1 MAIITDVRHGC
12 GTYPL
17 APFLRGRGN
26 QGSPLRVG
34 EGPGEGSN
42 RHNEAE
48 AAHTCVTS
56 VIRYWLAALLAAM
69 PLAAQTPGVTLSG
82 FVTDADNGESLPLA
96 SIVLTQVQLGAA
108 SNSSGYYAVKE
119 VPAGTYEVVISYIG
133 YKTWRDTLAFS
144 DQDVRLDV
152 ALQVESVDLEEIVI
166 QAERREELEQAT
178 QSSFIALQVEP
189 LQQMPAIGEADLLRS
204 LQLLPGIQSASDISS
219 GLYVRGGGPDQTAI
233 LLDHI
238 PLYNPSH
245 MFGFFSTFNPDAI
258 KDVQL
263 YKGAYPAAYG
273 RTLGAVLDVSNREG
287 NRQRFSGRGGI
298 SLIASRLLAEG
309 PVGQGSWMMAGRRTY
324 LEPVLSAVRSFDIDI
339 PLNYYFYDFNGKVNQ
354 RWGDD
359 TFTVST
365 YWGQDDLRVDAE
377 EEDESFADLRWGN
390 RAVTARWTRVFS
402 PTLFGHFMAA
412 GSSYENTLLFSF
424 FGTSFGISNSIRDWS
439 LKGDVDYFANRNH
452 TLTLGFLATLFE
464 FDYSQSFNQE
474 EETLY
479 QKSVLASA
487 YVQDEWQAGPLTRL
501 RFGGRGTYFSVGDRL
516 HFMPRLSLSRALSD
530 NIRVKAAA
538 GMYRQYLQLI
548 TSEAFSGGDF
558 WVPLDKS
565 VEPGRSY
572 QGVIGTE
579 WNPSRRYQLSVEAY
593 YTDLANLV
601 VLDNAVAVD
610 SESTRSEDIF
620 KSRGRGWASGVEV
633 FLQRRTGALTGWVGY
648 TLGWTRRTFS
658 ELNRGRAFPPKYDR
672 RHDLSFVVSYN
683 LGKWRLGS
691 NLVYATGQA
700 FTPASARYSL
710 RDPATGSLQDYVLPA
725 NRNSARLLPYH
736 RLDASASREF
746 GLWGLDVEFYLQ
758 IFNIY
763 SRRNEWFVQFNTNK
777 PETEPEVI
785 KQLPIVPTLGF
796 NFSF

>member
-1 MAIITDVRHGC
+1 MTKIRKTAQSGWS
-12 GTYPL
+12 G
-17 APFLRGRGN
+17 
-26 QGSPLRVG
+26 LRV
-34 EGPGEGSN
+34 
-42 RHNEAE
+42 
-48 AAHTCVTS
+48 
-56 VIRYWLAALLAAM
+56 LAAVWLLAAG
-69 PLAAQTPGVTLSG
+69 AAQAATLSG
-82 FVTDADNGESLPLA
+82 FVTDDDNGEALILA
-96 SIVLTQVQLGAA
+96 AVVVEGLQLGAV
-108 SNSSGYYAVKE
+108 SNNSGYYAVKQ
-119 VPAGTYEVVISYIG
+119 VPGGTHVVSTSHIG
-133 YKTWRDTLAFS
+133 YQTRWDTLSFS
-144 DQDVRLDV
+144 ADEAMRLDV
-152 ALQVESVDLEEIVI
+152 ALVPKPVDIGEEVVVE
-166 QAERREELEQAT
+166 AERREELEQAT

-189 LQQMPAIGEADLLRS
+189 LQQMPAVGEADLLRS
-204 LQLLPGIQSASDISS
+204 LQLLPGIQSASDVSS

-245 MFGFFSTFNPDAI
+245 LFGFFSTFNPDAI

-324 LEPVLSAVRSFDIDI
+324 LEPVLSAVRSRGVDI

-365 YWGQDDLRVDAE
+365 YWGQDDLQWEDT
-377 EEDESFADLRWGN
+377 EDETSFANIRWGN
-390 RAVTARWTRVFS
+390 RALTARWTRVFS

-412 GSSYENTLLFSF
+412 GSSYESILSLSF
-424 FGTSFGISNSIRDWS
+424 FGTPFGVTNSIRDWS
-439 LKGDVDYFANRNH
+439 LKGDVDYFANRDH
-452 TLTLGFLATLFE
+452 TLTLGFLTTLFE

-487 YVQDEWQAGPLTRL
+487 YVQDEWQAGPTTRL
-501 RFGGRGTYFSVGDRL
+501 RLGGRGTYFSVGDRL
-516 HFMPRLSLSRALSD
+516 HFAPRLSLSRALSE

-548 TSEAFSGGDF
+548 TTETFSGGDF
-558 WVPLDKS
+558 WVPLDDT

-579 WNPSRRYQLSVEAY
+579 WDPSRRYQLSVEAY

-610 SESTRSEDIF
+610 SEDTRSDGIF
-620 KSRGRGWASGVEV
+620 KSGGSGWASGVEV
-633 FLQRRTGALTGWVGY
+633 FLQRRTGALTGWIGY
-648 TLGWTRRTFS
+648 TLGWTRRTFP
-658 ELNRGRAFPPKYDR
+658 ELNGGRAFPPKYDR
-672 RHDLSFVVSYN
+672 RHDLSFVLSYN

-710 RDPATGSLQDYVLPA
+710 REPTTGKVADYVLSA
-725 NRNSARLLPYH
+725 ERNSARLLPYH
-736 RLDASASREF
+736 RLDASASRKF
-746 GLWGLDVEFYLQ
+746 GLWGLDVEFFLQ
-758 IFNIY
+758 IFNLY
-763 SRRNEWFVQFNTNK
+763 SRRNEWFVQFNTNN

>member
-1 MAIITDVRHGC
+1 MAI
-12 GTYPL
+12 
-17 APFLRGRGN
+17 F
-26 QGSPLRVG
+26 
-34 EGPGEGSN
+34 
-42 RHNEAE
+42 
-48 AAHTCVTS
+48 
-56 VIRYWLAALLAAM
+56 RYWMMVLLAAM

-96 SIVLTQVQLGAA
+96 SIVLAQVQLGAA

-133 YKTWRDTLAFS
+133 YKSWRDTLAFS

-166 QAERREELEQAT
+166 QAERSEELEQAT

-189 LQQMPAIGEADLLRS
+189 LQQMPAVGEADLLRS

-245 MFGFFSTFNPDAI
+245 LFGFFSTFNPDAI

-273 RTLGAVLDVSNREG
+273 RTLGAVLDVNNREG
-287 NRQRFSGRGGI
+287 NRQRFSGRGGV

-365 YWGQDDLRVDAE
+365 YWGQDDLRVDI
-377 EEDESFADLRWGN
+377 EDENESFVDIRWGN
-390 RAVTARWTRVFS
+390 RAMTARWTRVFS

-412 GSSYENTLLFSF
+412 GSSYENILSFSF
-424 FGTSFGISNSIRDWS
+424 FDTPFGVTNSIRDWS
-439 LKGDVDYFANRNH
+439 LKGDVDYFANRDH

-474 EETLY
+474 EQSLY

-487 YVQDEWQAGPLTRL
+487 YVQDEWQAGPTTRL
-501 RFGGRGTYFSVGDRL
+501 RLGGRGTYFSVGDRL
-516 HFMPRLSLSRALSD
+516 HFAPRLSLSRALSE

-548 TSEAFSGGDF
+548 TTETFSGGDF
-558 WVPLDKS
+558 WVPLDDT

-579 WNPSRRYQLSVEAY
+579 WNPSRRYQFSVEAY

-610 SESTRSEDIF
+610 SEGTRSDDIF
-620 KSRGRGWASGVEV
+620 KSGGSGWASGVEV

-700 FTPASARYSL
+700 FTPASARYTL
-710 RDPATGSLQDYVLPA
+710 REPTTGSLQDYVLPA

-746 GLWGLDVEFYLQ
+746 GLWGLDVEFFLQ
-758 IFNIY
+758 IFNLY
-763 SRRNEWFVQFNTNK
+763 SRRNEWFVQFNTNN

>member
-1 MAIITDVRHGC
+1 MTNIRKTAQHGRS
-12 GTYPL
+12 G
-17 APFLRGRGN
+17 LRMI
-26 QGSPLRVG
+26 
-34 EGPGEGSN
+34 
-42 RHNEAE
+42 
-48 AAHTCVTS
+48 AAV
-56 VIRYWLAALLAAM
+56 WLLAAG
-69 PLAAQTPGVTLSG
+69 AAQAATLSG
-82 FVTDADNGESLPLA
+82 FVTDADSGESLPLA

-133 YKTWRDTLAFS
+133 YKSWRDTLAFS
-144 DQDVRLDV
+144 DRDVRLDV

-166 QAERREELEQAT
+166 QAERSEELEQAT

-245 MFGFFSTFNPDAI
+245 LFGFFSTFNPDAI

-287 NRQRFSGRGGI
+287 NRQRFSSRGGI

-309 PVGQGSWMMAGRRTY
+309 PVGQGSWMLAGRRTY
-324 LEPVLSAVRSFDIDI
+324 LEPVLSAIRSRGVDI

-365 YWGQDDLRVDAE
+365 YWGQDDLRVDIE
-377 EEDESFADLRWGN
+377 NENESFAYLRWGN
-390 RAVTARWTRVFS
+390 RALTARWTRVFS

-412 GSSYENTLLFSF
+412 GSWYENTLLFSF
-424 FGTSFGISNSIRDWS
+424 FATPFGVANSIRDWS

-464 FDYSQSFNQE
+464 FDYSQSFNQQE
-474 EETLY
+474 QSDLY
-479 QKSVLASA
+479 QRSVLASA
-487 YVQDEWQAGPLTRL
+487 YVQDEWQAGPTTRL
-501 RFGGRGTYFSVGDRL
+501 RLGGRGTYFSVGDRL
-516 HFMPRLSLSRALSD
+516 HFTPRMSLSHALSD
-530 NIRVKAAA
+530 KIRIKGAA
-538 GMYRQYLQLI
+538 GMYRQYLQLV
-548 TSEAFSGGDF
+548 TTEAFSGGDF
-558 WVPLDKS
+558 WMPLDSS

-572 QGVIGTE
+572 QGVVGTE
-579 WNPSRRYQLSVEAY
+579 WDPSRRYQLSVEAY

-601 VLDNAVAVD
+601 VLDNAVAAD
-610 SESTRSEDIF
+610 SDDTRSDDIF
-620 KSRGRGWASGVEV
+620 KSGGSGWASGVEV
-633 FLQRRTGALTGWVGY
+633 FLQRRTGAFTGWVGY
-648 TLGWTRRTFS
+648 TLGWTRRTFP
-658 ELNRGRAFPPKYDR
+658 ELNGGLAFPPKYDR
-672 RHDLSFVVSYN
+672 RHDLSFVVSYQA
-683 LGKWRLGS
+683 GKWRLGS

-710 RDPATGSLQDYVLPA
+710 REPTTRSVKDYVLPA
-725 NRNSARLLPYH
+725 ERNSARLLPYH
-736 RLDASASREF
+736 RLDASASHEF

-758 IFNIY
+758 IFNLY
-763 SRRNEWFVQFNTNK
+763 SRRNEWFVQFDTKN
-777 PETEPEVI
+777 PETEPEVV

>member
-1 MAIITDVRHGC
+1 MAI
-12 GTYPL
+12 
-17 APFLRGRGN
+17 F
-26 QGSPLRVG
+26 
-34 EGPGEGSN
+34 
-42 RHNEAE
+42 
-48 AAHTCVTS
+48 
-56 VIRYWLAALLAAM
+56 RYWMMVLLVAM

-96 SIVLTQVQLGAA
+96 SIVLAQVQLGAA
-108 SNSSGYYAVKE
+108 SNSSGYYAVKGI
-119 VPAGTYEVVISYIG
+119 PAGTYEVVISYIG
-133 YKTWRDTLAFS
+133 YKSWRDTLAFS
-144 DQDVRLDV
+144 DRDVRLDV

-390 RAVTARWTRVFS
+390 RALTARWTRVFS

-412 GSSYENTLLFSF
+412 GSSYESILSFSF
-424 FGTSFGISNSIRDWS
+424 FDTPFSIANSIRDWS
-439 LKGDVDYFANRNH
+439 LKGDVDYFANRDH

-487 YVQDEWQAGPLTRL
+487 YVQDEWQAGPTTRL
-501 RFGGRGTYFSVGDRL
+501 RLGGRAAYFSVGDRL
-516 HFMPRLSLSRALSD
+516 HFMPRLSLSRALSE
-530 NIRVKAAA
+530 NIRVKAAG

-558 WVPLDKS
+558 WVPLDNS

-620 KSRGRGWASGVEV
+620 KSEGMGWASGIEV

-658 ELNRGRAFPPKYDR
+658 ELNRGLAFPPKYDR
-672 RHDLSFVVSYN
+672 RHDLSFVVSYQA
-683 LGKWRLGS
+683 GKWRLGS

-710 RDPATGSLQDYVLPA
+710 RQPTTGEVEDYVLPA

-746 GLWGLDVEFYLQ
+746 ELWGLDVEFYLQ

-763 SRRNEWFVQFNTNK
+763 SRRNEWFVQFNTNN

>member
-1 MAIITDVRHGC
+1 MVI
-12 GTYPL
+12 
-17 APFLRGRGN
+17 
-26 QGSPLRVG
+26 
-34 EGPGEGSN
+34 
-42 RHNEAE
+42 
-48 AAHTCVTS
+48 
-56 VIRYWLAALLAAM
+56 IRYWMVALLVAM
-69 PLAAQTPGVTLSG
+69 PLAAQNPGATLSG
-82 FVTDADNGESLPLA
+82 FVTDADNGEALILA
-96 SIVLTQVQLGAA
+96 VVVVEELQLGAT
-108 SNSSGYYAVKE
+108 SNNSGYYAVKQ
-119 VPAGTYEVVISYIG
+119 VPAGTHVVNTSHIG
-133 YKTWRDTLAFS
+133 YQTRWDTLSFS
-144 DQDVRLDV
+144 TDEAVRFDV
-152 ALQVESVDLEEIVI
+152 ALVPKPVDIDEEVVVE
-166 QAERREELEQAT
+166 AERSEELEQAT

-189 LQQMPAIGEADLLRS
+189 LQQMPAVGEADLLRS
-204 LQLLPGIQSASDISS
+204 LQLLPGIQSASDVSS

-245 MFGFFSTFNPDAI
+245 LFGFFSTFNPDAI

-287 NRQRFSGRGGI
+287 NRQRFSGRGGV

-324 LEPVLSAVRSFDIDI
+324 LEPVLSAVRSRGVDI

-365 YWGQDDLRVDAE
+365 YWGQDDLQWEDL
-377 EEDESFADLRWGN
+377 EDETSFAALRWGN

-412 GSSYENTLLFSF
+412 GSSYENILSFSF
-424 FGTSFGISNSIRDWS
+424 FDTPFSVTNSIRDWS
-439 LKGDVDYFANRNH
+439 LKGDVDYFANRDH

-487 YVQDEWQAGPLTRL
+487 YVQDEWQAGPTTRL
-501 RFGGRGTYFSVGDRL
+501 RLGGRGTYFSVGDRL
-516 HFMPRLSLSRALSD
+516 HLAPRLSLSRALSE

-548 TSEAFSGGDF
+548 TTETFSGGDF
-558 WVPLDKS
+558 WVPLDDT

-610 SESTRSEDIF
+610 SEGTRSDDIF
-620 KSRGRGWASGVEV
+620 KSGGSGWASGVEV
-633 FLQRRTGALTGWVGY
+633 FLQRRTGALTGWIGY
-648 TLGWTRRTFS
+648 TLGWTRRTFP

-672 RHDLSFVVSYN
+672 RHDLSFVLSYN

-691 NLVYATGQA
+691 NLVYATGQT

-710 RDPATGSLQDYVLPA
+710 REPTTGSVKDYVLSAP
-725 NRNSARLLPYH
+725 RNSARLLPYH

-758 IFNIY
+758 IFNLY
-763 SRRNEWFVQFNTNK
+763 SRRNEWFVLFDTTY
-777 PETEPEVI
+777 PETEPEVF

>member
-1 MAIITDVRHGC
+1 MTI
-12 GTYPL
+12 
-17 APFLRGRGN
+17 
-26 QGSPLRVG
+26 
-34 EGPGEGSN
+34 
-42 RHNEAE
+42 
-48 AAHTCVTS
+48 
-56 VIRYWLAALLAAM
+56 IRYWLGALLVAM
-69 PLAAQTPGVTLSG
+69 PAAAQTPGVTLSG

-96 SIVLTQVQLGAA
+96 SIVLAQVQLGAA

-133 YKTWRDTLAFS
+133 YKSWRDTLAFS

-189 LQQMPAIGEADLLRS
+189 LQQMPAVGEADLLRS
-204 LQLLPGIQSASDISS
+204 LQLLPGIQSASDVSS

-233 LLDHI
+233 LLDRI

-339 PLNYYFYDFNGKVNQ
+339 PLSYYFYDFNGKVNQ

-424 FGTSFGISNSIRDWS
+424 FGTEFGIANSIRDWS
-439 LKGDVDYFANRNH
+439 LKGDVDYFANRDH
-452 TLTLGFLATLFE
+452 TLTLGLLATLFE

-474 EETLY
+474 EQSLY

-487 YVQDEWQAGPLTRL
+487 YVQDEWQAGSTTRL

-516 HFMPRLSLSRALSD
+516 HFMPRLSLSRALSE

-558 WVPLDKS
+558 WVPLDSS

-620 KSRGRGWASGVEV
+620 KSGGSGWASGVEV
-633 FLQRRTGALTGWVGY
+633 FLQRRTGALTGWIGY
-648 TLGWTRRTFS
+648 TLGWTRRTFP

-710 RDPATGSLQDYVLPA
+710 REPATGSLQDYVLSA
-725 NRNSARLLPYH
+725 ERNSARLLPYH

-746 GLWGLDVEFYLQ
+746 GLWGLDVEFYVQ
-758 IFNIY
+758 IFNLY
-763 SRRNEWFVQFNTNK
+763 SRQNEWFVQFDTEN

>member
-1 MAIITDVRHGC
+1 M
-12 GTYPL
+12 
-17 APFLRGRGN
+17 
-26 QGSPLRVG
+26 
-34 EGPGEGSN
+34 
-42 RHNEAE
+42 
-48 AAHTCVTS
+48 
-56 VIRYWLAALLAAM
+56 LAAVWLLAAG
-69 PLAAQTPGVTLSG
+69 AAQAATLSG
-82 FVTDADNGESLPLA
+82 FVTDADNGEALILA
-96 SIVLTQVQLGAA
+96 AVVVEGLQLGAA
-108 SNSSGYYAVKE
+108 SNNSGYYAVKQ
-119 VPAGTYEVVISYIG
+119 VPAGTHVVSTSHIG
-133 YKTWRDTLAFS
+133 YQTRWDTLRFGA
-144 DQDVRLDV
+144 DEAVRLDV
-152 ALQVESVDLEEIVI
+152 ALVPKPVVIGEEVLVE
-166 QAERREELEQAT
+166 AERPEELEQAT

-245 MFGFFSTFNPDAI
+245 LFGFFSTFNPDAI

-287 NRQRFSGRGGI
+287 NRQRFSGRGGV
-298 SLIASRLLAEG
+298 SLIASRFLAEG

-324 LEPVLSAVRSFDIDI
+324 LEPVLSAIRSRGVDI

-365 YWGQDDLRVDAE
+365 YWGLDDLRVDI
-377 EEDESFADLRWGN
+377 EDENESFVDLRWGN
-390 RAVTARWTRVFS
+390 RALTARWTRVFS

-424 FGTSFGISNSIRDWS
+424 FATPFGVANSIRDWS

-464 FDYSQSFNQE
+464 FDYSESFNQQDQSD
-474 EETLY
+474 LY
-479 QKSVLASA
+479 QRSVLAST
-487 YVQDEWQAGPLTRL
+487 YVQDEWQAGPTTRL
-501 RFGGRGTYFSVGDRL
+501 RLGGRGTYFSVGDRL
-516 HFMPRLSLSRALSD
+516 HFTPRMSLSHALSD
-530 NIRVKAAA
+530 KIRIKAAA

-548 TSEAFSGGDF
+548 TTEAFSGGDF
-558 WVPLDKS
+558 WVPLDSS

-572 QGVIGTE
+572 QGVVGTE

-601 VLDNAVAVD
+601 VLDNAVAAD
-610 SESTRSEDIF
+610 SEDTRSDDIF
-620 KSRGRGWASGVEV
+620 KSGGSGWASGVEV

-648 TLGWTRRTFS
+648 TLGWTRRTFP
-658 ELNRGRAFPPKYDR
+658 ELNGGLAFPPKYDR
-672 RHDLSFVVSYN
+672 RHDLSFVVSYQA
-683 LGKWRLGS
+683 GKWRLGS

-710 RDPATGSLQDYVLPA
+710 REPTTGSVKDYVLPA
-725 NRNSARLLPYH
+725 DRNSARLLPYH

-758 IFNIY
+758 IFNLY
-763 SRRNEWFVQFNTNK
+763 SRRNEWFVQFNTKN
-777 PETEPEVI
+777 PETEPEVF

>member
-1 MAIITDVRHGC
+1 MAI
-12 GTYPL
+12 
-17 APFLRGRGN
+17 
-26 QGSPLRVG
+26 
-34 EGPGEGSN
+34 
-42 RHNEAE
+42 
-48 AAHTCVTS
+48 
-56 VIRYWLAALLAAM
+56 IRYWLVALLVAM
-69 PLAAQTPGVTLSG
+69 PLAAQTLGVTLSG

-166 QAERREELEQAT
+166 EAERREELEQAT

-189 LQQMPAIGEADLLRS
+189 LQQMPAVGEADLLRS

-245 MFGFFSTFNPDAI
+245 LFGFFSTFNPDAI

-324 LEPVLSAVRSFDIDI
+324 LEPVLSAVRSRGVDI

-365 YWGQDDLRVDAE
+365 YWGQDDLQWEDT
-377 EEDESFADLRWGN
+377 EDETSFVDLRWGN

-424 FGTSFGISNSIRDWS
+424 FDTPFSIANSIRDWS
-439 LKGDVDYFANRNH
+439 LKGDVDYFANRDH

-474 EETLY
+474 EQSLY

-501 RFGGRGTYFSVGDRL
+501 RLGGRGTYFSVGDRL
-516 HFMPRLSLSRALSD
+516 HFTPRLSLSHALSE

-548 TSEAFSGGDF
+548 TTETFSGGDF
-558 WVPLDKS
+558 WVPLDDS

-610 SESTRSEDIF
+610 NEDTRSEGVF
-620 KSRGRGWASGVEV
+620 KSGGHGWASGVEV
-633 FLQRRTGALTGWVGY
+633 FLQQRTGALTGWIGY
-648 TLGWTRRTFS
+648 TLGWTRRTFP

-672 RHDLSFVVSYN
+672 RHDLSFVISYN

-700 FTPASARYSL
+700 FTPAAARYSL
-710 RDPATGSLQDYVLPA
+710 REPTTGMVQDYVLSA
-725 NRNSARLLPYH
+725 ERNSARLLPYH

-763 SRRNEWFVQFNTNK
+763 SRRNEWFVLFDTTN
-777 PETEPEVI
+777 PETEPEVF

>member
-1 MAIITDVRHGC
+1 M
-12 GTYPL
+12 
-17 APFLRGRGN
+17 
-26 QGSPLRVG
+26 
-34 EGPGEGSN
+34 
-42 RHNEAE
+42 
-48 AAHTCVTS
+48 
-56 VIRYWLAALLAAM
+56 LAAVWLLAAG
-69 PLAAQTPGVTLSG
+69 AAQAATLSG
-82 FVTDADNGESLPLA
+82 FVTDADNGEALILA
-96 SIVLTQVQLGAA
+96 AVVVEGLQLGAA
-108 SNSSGYYAVKE
+108 SNNSGYYAVKQ
-119 VPAGTYEVVISYIG
+119 VPAGTHVVSTSHIG
-133 YKTWRDTLAFS
+133 YQTRWDTLRFGA
-144 DQDVRLDV
+144 DEAVRLDV
-152 ALQVESVDLEEIVI
+152 ALVPKPVVIGEEVLVE
-166 QAERREELEQAT
+166 AERPEELEQAT

-245 MFGFFSTFNPDAI
+245 LFGFFSTFNPDAI

-287 NRQRFSGRGGI
+287 NRQRFSGRGGV
-298 SLIASRLLAEG
+298 SLIASRFLAEG

-324 LEPVLSAVRSFDIDI
+324 LEPVLSAIRSRGVDI

-354 RWGDD
+354 RWDDD

-365 YWGQDDLRVDAE
+365 YWGQDDLRVDI
-377 EEDESFADLRWGN
+377 EDENESFVDLRWGN
-390 RAVTARWTRVFS
+390 RALTARWTRVFS

-424 FGTSFGISNSIRDWS
+424 FATPFGVANSIRDWS

-452 TLTLGFLATLFE
+452 TLTLGFLTTLFE
-464 FDYSQSFNQE
+464 FDYSASFNQQE
-474 EETLY
+474 QSDLY
-479 QKSVLASA
+479 QRSVLASA
-487 YVQDEWQAGPLTRL
+487 YVQDEWQAGPTTRL
-501 RFGGRGTYFSVGDRL
+501 RLGGRGTYFSVGDRL
-516 HFMPRLSLSRALSD
+516 HFTPRMSLSHALSD
-530 NIRVKAAA
+530 KIRIKAAA

-548 TSEAFSGGDF
+548 TTEAFSGGDF
-558 WVPLDKS
+558 WVPLDSS

-572 QGVIGTE
+572 QGVVGTE

-601 VLDNAVAVD
+601 VLDNAVAAD
-610 SESTRSEDIF
+610 SEDTRSDDIF
-620 KSRGRGWASGVEV
+620 KSGGSGWASGVEV
-633 FLQRRTGALTGWVGY
+633 FLQRRTGVLTGWVGY
-648 TLGWTRRTFS
+648 TLGWTRRTFP
-658 ELNRGRAFPPKYDR
+658 ELNGGLAFPPKYDR

-710 RDPATGSLQDYVLPA
+710 REPTTGSVKDYVLPA
-725 NRNSARLLPYH
+725 ERNSARLLPYH

-758 IFNIY
+758 IFNLY
-763 SRRNEWFVQFNTNK
+763 SRRNEWFVQFNTKN
-777 PETEPEVI
+777 PETEPEVF